1 MSFNEQ
7 TKHWYYTVKA
17 MNDALESRQK
27 YAVFLTTNYQNI
39 KNGKYNWKKGFEPK
53 DEKAV
58 LRLLNA
64 DLMSHVIRN
73 IESLLALARVGIL
86 AQKKGINHEKMNKW
100 YFSKNM
106 KEIASFSKIIG

>member
-1 MSFNEQ
+1 
-7 TKHWYYTVKA
+7 